1 MLLTLTRSASAWA
14 LCAMISIKQ
23 RSADVFCPSSM
34 AAGKN
39 KKKRRLRILDA
50 DSGKKKRRIGVSSGI
65 GNHGG
70 NESVPAE
77 MAVRRRLCRIEII
90 IVEKNTKIKE
100 I

>member
-23 RSADVFCPSSM
+23 RSADALCPSSM

-70 NESVPAE
+70 NESVLGGDGCAPPP
-77 MAVRRRLCRIEII
+77 VQNRNYYCG
-90 IVEKNTKIKE
+90 EKHENKKN
-100 I
+100 